1 MSELPM
7 HPNQRGTT
15 VEPIEYLRT
24 IGRRWIVIVL
34 LGALGLV
41 AAWAYAS
48 SVAPLYKSTS
58 SVFVSS
64 ERGETT
70 SELVQGSTFSQN
82 LVQSYA
88 QLATMPAVLDPVIKQ
103 LNLDTSAGQ
112 LASSVVAATPLN
124 TVIIEI
130 TVSSESPARAAATAD
145 AITTSLSTLVQN
157 LAPKGPDNAP
167 SITLSTVSE
176 AQVPTAP
183 YAPNTRLL
191 LVTGLAGGL
200 ALGVIY
206 ALARELLDTR
216 VRGEKGLLRVTDA
229 PLLGKIG
236 EKRRSD
242 PPGLVMRV
250 MPRSVLAEGYRRI
263 RTNLEFIDV
272 DNRPRCVVV
281 TSPMVADGKSTS
293 ALNLALAMAERAPR
307 VLLIDADLRRPSIA
321 GMCDI
326 EGEVGL
332 TTVLVGTVA
341 LEDAITLWGGVL
353 HVLPSGAVPP
363 NPGQLLGSTA
373 MSDLVLRLRGEY
385 DFIVIDSPPLLPA
398 SDALGLAHLADGA
411 IVVARDK
418 TTRRAQLATTLESL
432 EAVKARLLGIVLNR
446 VQERHSDAYDY
457 VETAK
462 ATKARLAPSVVDVD
476 PDISNTDGRP
486 AESSRTA

>member
-1 MSELPM
+1 M
-7 HPNQRGTT
+7 
-15 VEPIEYLRT
+15 EPIEYLRT
-24 IGRRWIVIVL
+24 IGRRWVVIVL
-34 LGALGLV
+34 LGALGLG

-48 SVAPLYKSTS
+48 SVPPLYKSTS

-64 ERGETT
+64 DRGETT

-88 QLATMPAVLDPVIKQ
+88 QLATMPAVLDPVIEK
-103 LNLDTSAGQ
+103 LNLDTTAPE
-112 LASSVVAATPLN
+112 LASSIVAATPLN

-130 TVSSESPARAAATAD
+130 TASSESPTRAAATAD
-145 AITTSLSTLVQN
+145 AVTTSLATTVQK
-157 LAPKGPDNAP
+157 LAPKGPNNTP
-167 SITLSTVSE
+167 SITLSTVST
-176 AQVPTAP
+176 AQVPTIP

-191 LVTGLAGGL
+191 LITGLGAGL
-200 ALGVIY
+200 ALGIVY

-216 VRGEKGLLRVTDA
+216 LHGEKSILRVTDA
-229 PLLGKIG
+229 PVLGKIG

-242 PPGLVMRV
+242 PDGLVMRV
-250 MPRSVLAEGYRRI
+250 MPRSLLAEGYRRI
-263 RTNLEFIDV
+263 RTNLEFVDV

-307 VLLIDADLRRPSIA
+307 VLLIDADLRRPSVA

-332 TTVLVGTVA
+332 TTVLVGAVA

-353 HVLPSGAVPP
+353 YVLPSGAVPP
-363 NPGQLLGSTA
+363 NPGQLLGATA
-373 MSDLVLRLRGEY
+373 MSDLILRLRGEY

-418 TTRRAQLATTLESL
+418 STRRAQLAATIESL
-432 EAVKARLLGIVLNR
+432 DAVNARLLGIVLNR
-446 VQERHSDAYDY
+446 IQERHSDAYNY
-457 VETAK
+457 VETAQVV
-462 ATKARLAPSVVDVD
+462 KARLAASSAAAAKAGN
-476 PDISNTDGRP
+476 SNPDGRST
-486 AESSRTA
+486 ETSRTA